1 MAAANR
7 HTPITKAAWEMAS
20 KSGDGV
26 NQGEPGPKHNEI
38 PLASQPRIQTRRKR
52 SRKVR
57 NTMMLPAK
65 MSKAAVC
72 WAVMG
77 TARNPPAIQEHQKRI
92 IALREP
98 RRSFRRYH
106 GATRYQSVFLLP
118 LVTFGTWELGYDAVD
133 FRNRN

>member
-1 MAAANR
+1 
-7 HTPITKAAWEMAS
+7 
-20 KSGDGV
+20 
-26 NQGEPGPKHNEI
+26 
-38 PLASQPRIQTRRKR
+38 
-52 SRKVR
+52 
-57 NTMMLPAK
+57 MMLPAK

-133 FRNRN
+133 FRNRNQCPQNASWWWTTKTRFAKSCLPCSPPLTTSADKPLQAWRRLRCLTPAKSLN